1 MSDIPRRGALA
12 GGMMNVPM
20 LLSELI
26 DYAADYHGHVEVVGR
41 GLDDSV
47 ERENWSLIR
56 ARSARIANALI
67 AHGYDENA
75 RIASLA
81 WNTLDHLG
89 LFYGVL
95 GLGIPL
101 HTLNPRLT
109 ADDLAYM
116 AEKVGDDLCFLDAGN
131 IALALELAPL
141 APVIKRWVFFG
152 DTLPEGAEELPGIV
166 TIGQFLG
173 DAPVR
178 IEWPS
183 FEEDRAATICFTS
196 GTTGRPKGVTYSHR
210 SITLSAMNMS
220 MADMYATSTG
230 GEAETVLPIAAMYH
244 ANAWMMP
251 FTAPLNGQKLVLP
264 GRRLDAA
271 AVLDLILSEEVTLA
285 GAVPTIWL
293 DIIGEMNRRGIE
305 HTGLRTALV
314 AGTPLPPSVADALTE
329 KGITPRQSFG
339 MTEVPGAARGA
350 PPRGS
355 AALDASARR
364 RLAVSRQGR
373 VAFQA
378 KFRLVDEQGNS
389 LPHDGSSRG
398 LLQVRGATVC
408 GRYMDEEGPV
418 REWLDTGDIGVIHPD
433 ATIEIVDRAKDA
445 IKSGG
450 EWISSPQ
457 LEAAASSH
465 PWVREA
471 AVIAIPDPRWQ
482 ERPLLICVSEPG
494 SPDRPSDDELR
505 QHMQSQVAKWWL
517 PERIEWAESLPKT
530 PTGKLDKVALRREMN
545 LEKL

>member
-1 MSDIPRRGALA
+1 MD

-26 DYAADYHGHVEVVGR
+26 DYAAEYHGHVEVVGR
-41 GLDDSV
+41 RLDDSV
-47 ERENWSLIR
+47 EREDWKSIR
-56 ARSARIANALI
+56 ARSARMANALL

-75 RIASLA
+75 RVASLA

-109 ADDLAYM
+109 PDDLAYM
-116 AEKVGDDLCFLDAGN
+116 AEQVEDDICFVDAGN
-131 IALALELAPL
+131 VSLALELAPL
-141 APVIKRWVFFG
+141 ATVIKRWVFFG
-152 DTLPEGAEELPGIV
+152 DTISEEAAALPGIV
-166 TIGQFLG
+166 TVEEFLG
-173 DAPVR
+173 DAPDD
-178 IEWPS
+178 IDWPN
-183 FEEDRAATICFTS
+183 FEEDRAATVCFTS
-196 GTTGRPKGVTYSHR
+196 GTTGRPKGVVYSHR
-210 SITLSAMNMS
+210 SITLAAMNMS
-220 MADMYATSTG
+220 MADMYATTIA

-264 GRRLDAA
+264 GRRLDAP
-271 AVLDLILSEEVTLA
+271 AVLDLILAENVTLA

-293 DIIGEMNRRGIE
+293 DLLAEMNRRGIE
-305 HTGLRTALV
+305 RTSVHTALV
-314 AGTPLPPSVADALTE
+314 AGTPLPPTLADAMAE

-355 AALDASARR
+355 LALDQDTRR
-364 RLAVSRQGR
+364 HLSVRRQGR
-373 VAFQA
+373 IAFQA
-378 KFRLVDEQGNS
+378 KMRVLDEDGNRVA
-389 LPHDGSSRG
+389 HDGKSSG

-408 GRYMDEEGPV
+408 GRYLGEESPA
-418 REWLDTGDIGVIHPD
+418 RDWLETGDIAIIHPD

-465 PWVREA
+465 PAVREA
-471 AVIAIPDPRWQ
+471 AVIGIPDPRWQ
-482 ERPLLICVSEPG
+482 ERPMLICVGEPDV
-494 SPDRPSDDELR
+494 PERPTDDALR
-505 QHMQSQVAKWWL
+505 QHMQGHVARWWL
-517 PERIEWAESLPKT
+517 PEQIIWTDSLPKT
-530 PTGKLDKVALRREMN
+530 PTGKLDKVTLRRNMQSE
-545 LEKL
+545 LS

>member
-1 MSDIPRRGALA
+1 MH
-12 GGMMNVPM
+12 VPM

-26 DYAADYHGHVEVVGR
+26 EYAAEYHGHVEVAGR
-41 GLDDSV
+41 GLDDRV
-47 ERENWSLIR
+47 QREDWSAIR
-56 ARSARIANALI
+56 ARSARIANALR

-75 RIASLA
+75 RIGSLA

-109 ADDLAYM
+109 PDDLAYM
-116 AEKVGDDLCFLDAGN
+116 AERVEDDLCFFDAGN
-131 IALALELAPL
+131 TSLALELAPL
-141 APVIKRWVFFG
+141 APMIRRWVFFG
-152 DTLPEGAEELPGIV
+152 DVVPEEARALPGIV
-166 TIGQFLG
+166 SLREFLG
-173 DAPVR
+173 DAAEVVD
-178 IEWPS
+178 WPS

-196 GTTGRPKGVTYSHR
+196 GTTGRPKGVVYSHR

-220 MADMYATSTG
+220 MADMYATSIG

-264 GRRLDAA
+264 GRRLDAP
-271 AVLDLILSEEVTLA
+271 AVLDLILDEKVTMA

-293 DIIGEMNRRGIE
+293 DMIGEMDRRGIE
-305 HTGLRTALV
+305 RTSLRTALV
-314 AGTPLPPSVADALTE
+314 AGTPLPPALADAMAA

-339 MTEVPGAARGA
+339 MTEVPGAARAA

-355 AALDASARR
+355 LALDDDARR
-364 RLAVSRQGR
+364 HLSVRRQGR
-373 VAFQA
+373 VALQA
-378 KFRLVDEQGNS
+378 KMRVVDEQGNRVA
-389 LPHDGSSRG
+389 HDGKSKG

-408 GRYMDEEGPV
+408 GRYLGEEVAP
-418 REWLDTGDIGVIHPD
+418 REWLDTGDIAVIHPD

-465 PWVREA
+465 PAVREA
-471 AVIAIPDPRWQ
+471 AVIGIPDPRWQ
-482 ERPLLICVSEPG
+482 ERPLLICVGEPAVAG
-494 SPDRPSDDELR
+494 RPTDDALR
-505 QHMQSQVAKWWL
+505 EHMLGHVARWWL
-517 PERIEWAESLPKT
+517 PERIEWVDSLPRT
-530 PTGKLDKVALRREMN
+530 ATGKLDKVTLRRDMR
-545 LEKL
+545 LGQL

>member
-1 MSDIPRRGALA
+1 
-12 GGMMNVPM
+12 MNVPM
-20 LLSELI
+20 LLSEII

-41 GLDDSV
+41 RLDDSL
-47 ERENWSLIR
+47 ERENWAAIR
-56 ARSARIANALI
+56 ARSARISNALV

-75 RIASLA
+75 RVASLA

-109 ADDLAYM
+109 ADDIAYM
-116 AEKVGDDLCFLDAGN
+116 AEKVGDDLCFFDAGN
-131 IALALELAPL
+131 VALALELAPL

-152 DTLPEGAEELPGIV
+152 EALPEGTEKLPGIL
-166 TIGQFLG
+166 TIGEFLG
-173 DAPVR
+173 DVPDR
-178 IEWPS
+178 IEWPQ

-196 GTTGRPKGVTYSHR
+196 GTTGRPKGVIYSHR

-220 MADMYATSTG
+220 MADMYATSVG

-293 DIIGEMNRRGIE
+293 DIIGEMDRRGIE
-305 HTGLRTALV
+305 RTSLHTALV
-314 AGTPLPPSVADALTE
+314 AGTPLPPAVADALSV
-329 KGITPRQSFG
+329 KGITARQSFG

-355 AALDASARR
+355 AALEPAARR
-364 RLAVSRQGR
+364 QLAVTRQGR
-373 VAFQA
+373 VALQA
-378 KFRLVDEQGNS
+378 KFRLVDEAGGP
-389 LPHDGSSRG
+389 LPHDGQSRG

-408 GRYMDEEGPV
+408 GLYMDEDGPR
-418 REWLDTGDIGVIHPD
+418 REWLDTGDIGIIHPD

-465 PWVREA
+465 PAVREA

-482 ERPLLICVSEPG
+482 ERPMLICVAEPG
-494 SPDRPSDDELR
+494 AADRPNDNQLR
-505 QHMQSQVAKWWL
+505 QHMQAHVAKWWL
-517 PERIEWAESLPKT
+517 PERIEWVDNLPKT
-530 PTGKLDKVALRREMN
+530 PTGKLDKVALRKSMK
-545 LEKL
+545 LEQA